1 MLPTPTAEAEATA
14 ARSER
19 LDMDMDMDSWG
30 EIHASP
36 GERLSQRLSPA
47 TSPASCVDLQ
57 SEWQA
62 EEEGTSSL
70 SLSEAA
76 AATAT
81 VAAGDRH
88 DATPL
93 VRSESAAPPA
103 CAERDVAWLLSTLR
117 MVAADS
123 SLDRDRDRDRD
134 RSCGEAWNV
143 LKQLTKF
150 APDKFWEKNCA
161 QVRGLFVA
169 LPGDLT

>member
-1 MLPTPTAEAEATA
+1 MLPTPTAEVEATA

-19 LDMDMDMDSWG
+19 LDMVMDSGG
-30 EIHASP
+30 EVHTSP

-47 TSPASCVDLQ
+47 ASPASCVDLQ

-88 DATPL
+88 SATPL

-117 MVAADS
+117 LVAADS
-123 SLDRDRDRDRD
+123 SLDRDRDRDR
-134 RSCGEAWNV
+134 SCGEAWNE